1 MQPSP
6 EQTDATG
13 TQTRW
18 QGVQK
23 MLLHSLWLLL
33 AVAVLFFISRVVR
46 PAPCWGL
53 FLLASLVCWPIWR
66 YRIEYLLF
74 RRRLVLDG
82 VTQSASLARRLLW
95 KGNLTR
101 GLQVVVSICLAWLLF
116 TLVFQ
121 LSPQHWW
128 VLTADCVFLALIYI
142 PVTRGLAGTIS
153 AQHLAAVARH
163 WPLFLLNG
171 LVLTV
176 AFMLLDFAVVG
187 APDTRQLA
195 WNTLAEQ
202 TYLSH
207 YNHAG
212 CVLWGVSAGSAAVVE
227 ALAWHGSQ
235 LVIPNFPDMG
245 ARVIAWS
252 FFLLRAAT
260 VAWLFTAL
268 LLGVSIVREKRRGH
282 PQGSTVSRAFIITII
297 ILALPFFYAALKLDG
312 LDSEKFVS
320 DVQDPLVL
328 EDPCKPDAGS
338 REQLHAKLDGDVE
351 VERQQTMQVVDEDV
365 AQALDVLFSDIEQ
378 GVDRYLDWYFTV
390 IGEYQRLAAV
400 FTADVAQ
407 TMREQLEKHLFADSD
422 FDVQFGLL
430 DRDLE
435 QMTTERFTQ
444 LAPQLRQELAGA
456 NCNIGEL
463 SLTSLSDLD
472 HDTLRASVAAS
483 GGIGAGIVASKA
495 LASKTTAAVVGKV
508 AAKKSFQTG
517 AALATKTL
525 AKKGSSTLLSAGA
538 GAAICAP
545 TGPVAIL
552 CGVTAGLITWFTVD
566 KVLVELD
573 EVLNREE
580 MRNDIIT
587 VLNDQK
593 ALLGE
598 QLKQKHYARINLMAG
613 HVNAAVQKTFIP
625 AKDGMRLDEESQ

>member
-1 MQPSP
+1 MA
-6 EQTDATG
+6 DAMGKKTWWRG
-13 TQTRW
+13 FLQI
-18 QGVQK
+18 VQ
-23 MLLHSLWLLL
+23 HSLWLLL

-53 FLLASLVCWPIWR
+53 FLLVSLVCWPIWR

-82 VTQSASLARRLLW
+82 VTQSASLARQVLW
-95 KGNLTR
+95 KGKLTKV
-101 GLQVVVSICLAWLLF
+101 LQVVVSMFLAWLLLM
-116 TLVFQ
+116 LVFQ
-121 LSPQHWW
+121 LSLQHWW
-128 VLTADCVFLALIYI
+128 VLAADSVFLALVYI

-153 AQHLAAVARH
+153 TQHLGAVARR

-171 LVLTV
+171 LVLTA

-202 TYLSH
+202 TYLAH
-207 YNHAG
+207 YSHAG
-212 CVLWGVSAGSAAVVE
+212 CVLWGVSAGAAAVIE

-235 LVIPNFPDMG
+235 LVIPNLPDMS
-245 ARVIAWS
+245 ARIIAWS
-252 FFLLRAAT
+252 FFLLRAVT
-260 VAWLFTAL
+260 LAWLFTSL
-268 LLGVSIVREKRRGH
+268 LLGISIVLEKRRGH
-282 PQGSTVSRAFIITII
+282 SPGSTVSRAFIITII
-297 ILALPFFYAALKLDG
+297 ILALPFFSAAVKLDG
-312 LDSEKFVS
+312 LDPETFVS
-320 DVQDPLVL
+320 DVQDTSVL
-328 EDPCKPDAGS
+328 EDPCKPDAGG
-338 REQLHAKLDGDVE
+338 RGQLHEKLEGDVE
-351 VERQQTMQVVDEDV
+351 TERQLAMQTTDERV
-365 AQALDVLFSDIEQ
+365 SKELDVLFTDIEQ

-422 FDVQFGLL
+422 FDVQLGLL
-430 DRDLE
+430 DGDLE
-435 QMTTERFTQ
+435 QMTTERFAQ

-456 NCNIGEL
+456 NCNIGQL
-463 SLTSLSDLD
+463 SLTSLSELD
-472 HDTLRASVAAS
+472 HDTLRASVAATS
-483 GGIGAGIVASKA
+483 GVGTGIVASKV
-495 LASKTTAAVVGKV
+495 LASKTTATVVGKV

-566 KVLVELD
+566 KVLIELD

-580 MRNDIIT
+580 MRADIMK
-587 VLNDQK
+587 VLKEQK

-598 QLKQKHYARINLMAG
+598 QLKQKHYARIDLMAS

-625 AKDGMRLDEESQ
+625 AKDGLQLDEASQ

>member
-1 MQPSP
+1 MQALW
-6 EQTDATG
+6 DY
-13 TQTRW
+13 
-18 QGVQK
+18 VNK
-23 MLLHSLWLLL
+23 IFLHSLWLLL
-33 AVAVLFFISRVVR
+33 AVAVLFFLSHIVR

-53 FLLASLVCWPIWR
+53 FLLVSLVCWPIWR

-82 VTQSASLARRLLW
+82 VTQSTSRARRLLW
-95 KGNLTR
+95 KGSVTK
-101 GLQVVVSICLAWLLF
+101 GLQVVVSMCLAWLL
-116 TLVFQ
+116 LILIFQ
-121 LSPQHWW
+121 MSLQHWW
-128 VLTADCVFLALIYI
+128 VLAADSVFLALIYI

-153 AQHLAAVARH
+153 TQHLGAVARR
-163 WPLFLLNG
+163 WPLFLING
-171 LVLTV
+171 LVLTA

-195 WNTLAEQ
+195 WNSLAEQ
-202 TYLSH
+202 TYLTH
-207 YNHAG
+207 YNNAG
-212 CVLWGVSAGSAAVVE
+212 CVIWGVSAGAAAVVE

-235 LVIPNFPDMG
+235 LVIPNFPDMT
-245 ARVIAWS
+245 ARIIAWS

-268 LLGVSIVREKRRGH
+268 LLGISIVIEKRRGH
-282 PQGSTVSRAFIITII
+282 SPGSTVSRAFIITII
-297 ILALPFFYAALKLDG
+297 ILALPFFYAAVKLDG
-312 LDSEKFVS
+312 LDPEIFVS
-320 DVQDPLVL
+320 NVQDTSVL
-328 EDPCKPDAGS
+328 EDPCKLDAGS
-338 REQLHAKLDGDVE
+338 RDQLHANLDSDIDT
-351 VERQQTMQVVDEDV
+351 ERQQAIQTIDETV
-365 AQALDVLFSDIEQ
+365 EQNIDVLVTGIEQ

-407 TMREQLEKHLFADSD
+407 TMREQLEQHLFADSD
-422 FDVQFGLL
+422 FDVQLGML

-435 QMTTERFTQ
+435 QLTTERFTR
-444 LAPQLRQELAGA
+444 LAPYLRQELADA
-456 NCNIGEL
+456 NCNIGQL
-463 SLTSLSDLD
+463 SLASLSELD
-472 HDTLRASVAAS
+472 RDTLRASVAATS
-483 GGIGAGIVASKA
+483 GVGAGIVTSKV

-580 MRNDIIT
+580 MHDDIIQ
-587 VLNDQK
+587 VLDEQK
-593 ALLGE
+593 LQLGE
-598 QLKQKHYARINLMAG
+598 QLKQKHYARIDLMAS
-613 HVNAAVQKTFIP
+613 HVNAAVEKTFIP
-625 AKDGMRLDEESQ
+625 ANDGMRQEEEIR

>member
-1 MQPSP
+1 
-6 EQTDATG
+6 
-13 TQTRW
+13 
-18 QGVQK
+18 
-23 MLLHSLWLLL
+23 MLLHGLWLLL
-33 AVAVLFFISRVVR
+33 AVAALFYISHIVR

-53 FLLASLVCWPIWR
+53 FLLVSLVSWPIWR

-74 RRRLVLDG
+74 RRRLVLNG
-82 VTQSASLARRLLW
+82 LTQSTSLARRLLW
-95 KGNLTR
+95 KGSLTR
-101 GLQVVVSICLAWLLF
+101 GVQVLVSLCLAWLLLI
-116 TLVFQ
+116 LVYP
-121 LSPQHWW
+121 LSLQHWW
-128 VLTADCVFLALIYI
+128 VLAADGVFLALVYI

-153 AQHLAAVARH
+153 TRYLGAVARR

-171 LVLTV
+171 LALTA

-207 YNHAG
+207 YSDAG
-212 CVLWGVSAGSAAVVE
+212 CVLWGVSEGAAAVVE

-235 LVIPNFPDMG
+235 LVIPNLPDMG
-245 ARVIAWS
+245 TRIIAWS

-268 LLGVSIVREKRRGH
+268 LLGVSITLEKRALKR
-282 PQGSTVSRAFIITII
+282 QDAVSGSTVSRAFIITII
-297 ILALPFFYAALKLDG
+297 ILAMPFFYAAVKLDG
-312 LDSEKFVS
+312 LDSEEFFS
-320 DVQDPLVL
+320 NGQDAPVL
-328 EDPCKPDAGS
+328 EDPCQLDTVS
-338 REQLHAKLDGDVE
+338 RDQLHEKLEGDVE
-351 VERQQTMQVVDEDV
+351 SGRQSAMQAVDEEVDRE
-365 AQALDVLFSDIEQ
+365 LEVLFTGIEQ
-378 GVDRYLDWYFTV
+378 GVDQYLDWYFTV

-422 FDVQFGLL
+422 FDGQLVTF
-430 DRDLE
+430 DRELE
-435 QMTTERFTQ
+435 QMTAGHFVQ
-444 LAPQLRQELAGA
+444 LAPQLSQELASA
-456 NCNIGEL
+456 SCEL
-463 SLTSLSDLD
+463 GRLTLSPLSELD
-472 HDTLRASVAAS
+472 HDTLRASVAATS
-483 GGIGAGIVASKA
+483 GVGAGIVASKT

-538 GAAICAP
+538 GTAICAP

-573 EVLNREE
+573 EMLNREE
-580 MRNDIIT
+580 MREDIMD
-587 VLNDQK
+587 VLDEQQ

-598 QLKQKHYARINLMAG
+598 QLKQKHYTRIDLMAS

-625 AKDGMRLDEESQ
+625 ANEGMRMEEGHQ

>member
-1 MQPSP
+1 M
-6 EQTDATG
+6 G

-33 AVAVLFFISRVVR
+33 AVAVLFFISHIVR

-53 FLLASLVCWPIWR
+53 FLLTSLVCWPIWR

-101 GLQVVVSICLAWLLF
+101 GFQVVVSMCLAWLLLV
-116 TLVFQ
+116 LVFQ
-121 LSPQHWW
+121 LSLLHWW
-128 VLTADCVFLALIYI
+128 VLAADSVFLVLIYI

-153 AQHLAAVARH
+153 TQHLGAVARR
-163 WPLFLLNG
+163 WPLFLFNG
-171 LVLTV
+171 LVLTA

-202 TYLSH
+202 TYLTH
-207 YNHAG
+207 YSNAG

-227 ALAWHGSQ
+227 ALVWHGSQ
-235 LVIPNFPDMG
+235 LVIPNLPDMS
-245 ARVIAWS
+245 ARIIAWS

-268 LLGVSIVREKRRGH
+268 LLGVSIVLEKRRGH
-282 PQGSTVSRAFIITII
+282 TPGSTVSRAFFITII
-297 ILALPFFYAALKLDG
+297 ILALPFFYAAVKLNE
-312 LDSEKFVS
+312 LDFKNFITDE
-320 DVQDPLVL
+320 QDAPVLVN
-328 EDPCKPDAGS
+328 PCKPDAAS
-338 REQLHAKLDGDVE
+338 REQLHAKLDSDVDAG
-351 VERQQTMQVVDEDV
+351 RQQAMQTVDGTVSQE
-365 AQALDVLFSDIEQ
+365 LDVLFTNIEQ

-390 IGEYQRLAAV
+390 MGEYQRLAAV

-422 FDVQFGLL
+422 FDVQIEKL
-430 DRDLE
+430 DLE
-435 QMTTERFTQ
+435 LEQITIDRFAQMV
-444 LAPQLRQELAGA
+444 PQLRKELASA
-456 NCNIGEL
+456 NCNIGQL
-463 SLTSLSDLD
+463 SLASLSELD

-483 GGIGAGIVASKA
+483 SGVGAGIVASKV

-552 CGVTAGLITWFTVD
+552 CGVTAGLIAWFTVD

-573 EVLNREE
+573 EVLNREA
-580 MRNDIIT
+580 MREDIMT
-587 VLNDQK
+587 VLDEQK
-593 ALLGE
+593 AKLGE
-598 QLKQKHYARINLMAG
+598 QLKQKHYVRIDFLASQ
-613 HVNAAVQKTFIP
+613 VNAGVQRTFIP
-625 AKDGMRLDEESQ
+625 ANDGIGVKEGDQ